1 METCQQQKEET
12 DCWGEQQKSSAA
24 MWVKI
29 QVYLEL
35 STRRGRAVKTP
46 GHHVQLPAPYCYLQ
60 PLSTASLSAKASRFI
75 FKVQWVTWMLTPF
88 HEMEFTPPACL
99 RGLRSTCDCKA
110 LWLYTIRPITTL
122 LCAQAEQLITWTA
135 NLEEQIQVYSV
146 IEKNL
151 SLGRRQCLFH
161 FRKQNKAWKFWQK
174 MTNLFKKAEYH
185 HKELHLS

>member
-29 QVYLEL
+29 QVYLER

-75 FKVQWVTWMLTPF
+75 FKAHSVSHMDGNTLPWNGI
-88 HEMEFTPPACL
+88 H
-99 RGLRSTCDCKA
+99 STCFLKRSKKY
-110 LWLYTIRPITTL
+110 LWLQSFVTVHNLTYYNSALCTGWTTHYLDSKSGRANSSIFCNWKKSIIRKETVPL
-122 LCAQAEQLITWTA
+122 SFQKPEQGLKVLTE
-135 NLEEQIQVYSV
+135 NDQSV
-146 IEKNL
+146 
-151 SLGRRQCLFH
+151 
-161 FRKQNKAWKFWQK
+161 
-174 MTNLFKKAEYH
+174 
-185 HKELHLS
+185 